1 MVAGSVADPDPHH
14 FEKLDSYAHQSER
27 SNPDPHHSE
36 RSDPDPH
43 QSDKIEALDGHFGY
57 FFLSFMGPT
66 L

>member
-14 FEKLDSYAHQSER
+14 FEKLDTYAHQSEKR

-43 QSDKIEALDGHFGY
+43 
-57 FFLSFMGPT
+57 
-66 L
+66 